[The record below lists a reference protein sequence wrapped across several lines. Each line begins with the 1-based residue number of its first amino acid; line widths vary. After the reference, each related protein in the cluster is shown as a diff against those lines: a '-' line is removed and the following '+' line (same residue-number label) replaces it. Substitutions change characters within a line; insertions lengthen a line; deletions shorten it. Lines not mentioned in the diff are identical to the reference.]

1 MNPQQADTLVKNI
14 DEGVKLILFVIRK
27 RLGHCASYP
36 LVLNAQHALA
46 ADAIIEASKT
56 STITME
62 LVHSLVYGLF
72 SEEVVSHEDLALNHP
87 IERFLPLFARHHSGD
102 GWRPLP
108 DFSSALAR
116 LEWDARTA
124 VVYDACLHG
133 PEYSNGRNGYVF
145 RFDLGCYKILT
156 DPLKCRQGPPSPYS
170 R

>member
-46 ADAIIEASKT
+46 ADTIIEASKT

-116 LEWDARTA
+116 ASSGMRVRRLFTMRACTA
-124 VVYDACLHG
+124 PSTRMVVMGTCFALIWVVTRY
-133 PEYSNGRNGYVF
+133 
-145 RFDLGCYKILT
+145 
-156 DPLKCRQGPPSPYS
+156 
-170 R
+170 